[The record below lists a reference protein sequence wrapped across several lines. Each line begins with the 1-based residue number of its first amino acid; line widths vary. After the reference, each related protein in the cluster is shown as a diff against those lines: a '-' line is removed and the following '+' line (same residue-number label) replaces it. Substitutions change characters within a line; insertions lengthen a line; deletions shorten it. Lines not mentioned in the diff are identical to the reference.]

1 MDDRIEL
8 NRLLITGSINE
19 YTPLCVL
26 LEISDAHGIKYE
38 IEDIKNKNFPR
49 WILSSIYKNDN
60 IYINENSINDLS
72 KIARFINNKC
82 AINKLNNCSI
92 AAQHACQFNNLVVG

>member
-26 LEISDAHGIKYE
+26 LEISDSHGIKYE

-60 IYINENSINDLS
+60 LDTPSI
-72 KIARFINNKC
+72 
-82 AINKLNNCSI
+82 
-92 AAQHACQFNNLVVG
+92 